1 MRKWNYPGKACLAPT
16 RIMKFDSEI
25 HHRRSI
31 RMAGFNY
38 RTAGGYFVTICSAQK
53 RNVFGKVRCGVMEL
67 NPYGQMLD
75 DCWRALPEHFS
86 YVVLDEY
93 AIMPNHFHGIL
104 MFDTNVG
111 ARHAS
116 PNMPDDNRHGELGTV
131 VGSFK
136 SALTKKIN
144 LYRVARN
151 LPKAT
156 VWQRNYYEC
165 IIRDENELN
174 EIRRYIIENPLNW
187 ATDENY
193 RP

>member
-1 MRKWNYPGKACLAPT
+1 MICPY
-16 RIMKFDSEI
+16 IMKFDPEN

-31 RMAGFNY
+31 RMAGYDY
-38 RTAGGYFVTICSAQK
+38 RDAGGYFVTICSAQK
-53 RNVFGKVRCGVMEL
+53 RNVFGKVRCGEMKL
-67 NPYGQMLD
+67 NPYGQILEN
-75 DCWRALPEHFS
+75 CWRALPEHFS
-86 YVVLDEY
+86 HVVLDKY
-93 AIMPNHFHGIL
+93 AIMPNHVHCIL
-104 MFDTNVG
+104 MLDINVG
-111 ARHAS
+111 ARHALPIMLDDKRERARHAS
-116 PNMPDDNRHGELGTV
+116 PLRGELGTV

-136 SALTKKIN
+136 SAVTKQIN
-144 LYRVARN
+144 LYRAARN

-156 VWQRNYYEC
+156 VWQRNYYEH